1 MHTLMNDL
9 VADESLDVIIP
20 DKNYFSRLWIRILK
34 LEQEQ
39 VGRSLENTVSQYY
52 WLPKD
57 VI

>member
-9 VADESLDVIIP
+9 VADESLDIIIS
-20 DKNYFSRLWIRILK
+20 DKSYFSRLWIRILK

-52 WLPKD
+52 WLPKE

>member
-52 WLPKD
+52 WLPKE